1 MILMQISC
9 QLSYDIIRNFLQK
22 LFTYFVSREK
32 HSPSNMDLEICLFDS
47 LRNEN
52 VLWGE
57 KRKKLG
63 HPNVYNCD

>member
-1 MILMQISC
+1 
-9 QLSYDIIRNFLQK
+9 
-22 LFTYFVSREK
+22 
-32 HSPSNMDLEICLFDS
+32 MDLERDS
-47 LRNEN
+47 FESMRNEN

>member
-1 MILMQISC
+1 MQINC
-9 QLSYDIIRNFLQK
+9 QLTYDIIRNVLQK
-22 LFTYFVSREK
+22 LLTYLVSREK
-32 HSPSNMDLEICLFDS
+32 HTSNMDLEICLFDS